1 MAGVEYD
8 KLATQYEAMKRQR
21 AREEILHEQSL
32 HVAKEARIELA
43 KAKVAEAM
51 SGLAHSEELKLAKQE
66 HDEREMYQT
75 LLATTT
81 AVALN

>member
-1 MAGVEYD
+1 
-8 KLATQYEAMKRQR
+8 MKRQR
-21 AREEILHEQSL
+21 AREEILHEQIL

-66 HDEREMYQT
+66 HE
-75 LLATTT
+75 A
-81 AVALN
+81 

>member
-1 MAGVEYD
+1 
-8 KLATQYEAMKRQR
+8 MKRQR
-21 AREEILHEQSL
+21 AKEAISHEQIL

-43 KAKVAEAM
+43 AGKIAEAM

-66 HDEREMYQT
+66 RDDEREMYQT

-81 AVALN
+81 AVALNQQTSNYSS